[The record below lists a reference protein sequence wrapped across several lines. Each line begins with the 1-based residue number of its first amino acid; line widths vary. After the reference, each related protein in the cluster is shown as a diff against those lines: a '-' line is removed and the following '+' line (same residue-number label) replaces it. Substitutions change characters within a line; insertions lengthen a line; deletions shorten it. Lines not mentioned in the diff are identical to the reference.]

1 MINDRHSFELYG
13 FDVLI
18 DSNLKPWLI
27 EVNASPSLSA
37 TTVSDRLLKATVIND
52 VLNIVFPDG
61 DMHDVRAPR
70 APVREVCLFLC
81 LQKFFQA
88 YTTRTGLPS
97 HFYSHH
103 CHCQGY
109 NMQVLGGFELL
120 FDESAVDAAEKDKKQ
135 KAKRPNLWR

>member
-70 APVREVCLFLC
+70 GPVREVCLFLC
-81 LQKFFQA
+81 LYLSEFF
-88 YTTRTGLPS
+88 
-97 HFYSHH
+97 
-103 CHCQGY
+103 
-109 NMQVLGGFELL
+109 
-120 FDESAVDAAEKDKKQ
+120 
-135 KAKRPNLWR
+135 